1 MKARMLRSLSVLL
14 ILLSLV
20 GCAPQPHAQQPAEA
34 DAQKKTQE
42 EPPKAGMPTFT
53 YRPGA

>member
-20 GCAPQPHAQQPAEA
+20 GCALQHDAEHPAEVK
-34 DAQKKTQE
+34 AQKQTYK
-42 EPPKAGMPTFT
+42 EPAKDGMPTFT
-53 YRPGA
+53 YRPGG